1 MPRHAATAPWTTSR
15 PSWRQRAFAYGSS
28 TNSRRCSRLPC
39 PRDPTFPLA
48 QLWTARARLVA
59 HGRLAGP
66 DSAQPVL
73 DALLARV
80 MLLRSVVE
88 RETRPDDPARKALLF
103 HVTPRATRELPPLAG
118 EILAGA
124 REVRGRFEAMT
135 DGLLAAVES
144 ARSEAEAAVSAA
156 QRRERA
162 TAAARAL
169 TGDQRQLALDL
180 LMHGMDKIA
189 NAAVV
194 QLHRPRP
201 APRRR
206 AQRADQRA
214 RAERA
219 EGARTLRRTP
229 SRPDLTPR
237 APRGRCPRG
246 LPPRH
251 SHASRSNAARASL
264 HRAPPRAARP
274 RAHRPRRA
282 VTRRSSGA
290 GSAATSRSARSA
302 SEVTATTPGRLSVG
316 RSSSSV

>member
-1 MPRHAATAPWTTSR
+1 MANAKRQTKTGRAPKNDGEGLKNDGKGLKNDGGAPEKPGAWWETLSPEEIVARLEQKKDPEPPQVELVAPPRRNRSVDDVSAFVETA
-15 PSWRQRAFAYGSS
+15 
-28 TNSRRCSRLPC
+28 RLRLRLVDELQEVLAPAL
-39 PRDPTFPLA
+39 PRDPTFLA

-180 LMHGMDKIA
+180 LLHGMDKIA

-194 QLHRPRP
+194 QLH
-201 APRRR
+201 A
-206 AQRADQRA
+206 
-214 RAERA
+214 
-219 EGARTLRRTP
+219 
-229 SRPDLTPR
+229 R
-237 APRGRCPRG
+237 APRLAAALSAPINAREPSAPRE
-246 LPPRH
+246 PE
-251 SHASRSNAARASL
+251 
-264 HRAPPRAARP
+264 APKDP
-274 RAHRPRRA
+274 
-282 VTRRSSGA
+282 VTP
-290 GSAATSRSARSA
+290 T
-302 SEVTATTPGRLSVG
+302 
-316 RSSSSV
+316 